1 MIVVKARCESEELLM
16 FRSLNLR
23 MGLCSNDAHY
33 FSNLEKGYQGEL
45 AFDRMAEAHL
55 SDDWLAV
62 NDLLLE
68 HHNRIF
74 QIDSVLV
81 RNGRMFLNDVK
92 NFDGD
97 YMMKDG
103 LWYTAAGNE
112 VDDPLEQLGRC
123 EVRLRRLCHDL
134 GFSYPIESRL
144 VFVNPEF
151 YLFQAPLN
159 LPIILPA
166 HLNRYMNQLKM
177 KTGKFTECDLK
188 LARRLASLHK
198 KKSPITRVPPY
209 TYEQLKKGLG
219 CACVHGFMKVYN
231 KETLVCSVCN
241 RVESAEL
248 AVLRNVREL
257 RMLFPDLKITTFVV
271 HDWCKILTIKTI
283 HRILLKHFKK
293 VGKTKDVY
301 FIGVDENK

>member
-1 MIVVKARCESEELLM
+1 MIVVKSRCESEELLV
-16 FRSLNLR
+16 FGSLHLR
-23 MGLCSNDAHY
+23 MGLCSSDTHY
-33 FSNLEKGYQGEL
+33 YSNLEKGYQGEL

-55 SDDWLAV
+55 SDDWLAI

-103 LWYTAAGNE
+103 FWYTASGSE
-112 VDDPLEQLGRC
+112 IDDPLEQLERC
-123 EVRLRRLCHDL
+123 ESRLRRLCRDL
-134 GFSYPIESRL
+134 GFSFPIESRL

-159 LPIILPA
+159 LPIIYPA

-177 KTGKFTECDLK
+177 KSGKLTERDMK
-188 LARRLASLHK
+188 LAQKLASLHK

-209 TYEQLKKGLG
+209 TYEQLKKGLA
-219 CACVHGFMKVYN
+219 CACGCGFMKVHN
-231 KETLVCSVCN
+231 REILVCSVCN
-241 RVESAEL
+241 RLEPVEL
-248 AVLRNVREL
+248 AVLRNVEEL
-257 RMLFPDLKITTFVV
+257 KRLFPDLKITTFVV
-271 HDWCKILTIKTI
+271 HDWCKIINSKKI
-283 HRILLKHFKK
+283 WRILRNNFELNRNGRSSYYDQK
-293 VGKTKDVY
+293 
-301 FIGVDENK
+301 